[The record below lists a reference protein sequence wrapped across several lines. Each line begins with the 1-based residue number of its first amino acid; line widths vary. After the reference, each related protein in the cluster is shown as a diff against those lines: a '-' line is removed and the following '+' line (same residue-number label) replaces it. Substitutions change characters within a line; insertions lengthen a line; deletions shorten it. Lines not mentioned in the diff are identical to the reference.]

1 MSEWPLL
8 ARSGR
13 STGCQHPLSS
23 KRSELM
29 SEWWFEPAKG
39 GIHVKWTYA
48 FHANNRITK
57 FPLAL
62 FVNTQGLHG

>member
-1 MSEWPLL
+1 MPTSAKFQAL
-8 ARSGR
+8 
-13 STGCQHPLSS
+13 Q
-23 KRSELM
+23 LM

>member
-1 MSEWPLL
+1 
-8 ARSGR
+8 
-13 STGCQHPLSS
+13 
-23 KRSELM
+23 M